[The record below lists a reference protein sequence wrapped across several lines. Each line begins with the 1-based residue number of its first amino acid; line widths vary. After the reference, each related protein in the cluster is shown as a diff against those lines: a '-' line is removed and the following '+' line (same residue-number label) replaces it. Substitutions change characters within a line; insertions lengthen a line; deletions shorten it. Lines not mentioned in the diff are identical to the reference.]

1 MSNYWTQL
9 GVIDMVRYE
18 YRCRCERVVDGDT
31 FVGLVDVGFRIYHR
45 IVLRLARLNAP
56 EAGTIV
62 GDQATVYLRGLIEG
76 REVQVVTT
84 RDRTDRYGRY
94 LAEVVLSSVGS
105 VNALVRLWL
114 SAHPGGG
121 SSCG

>member
-1 MSNYWTQL
+1 
-9 GVIDMVRYE
+9 MVRYE

-114 SAHPGGG
+114 SAHSAGGV
-121 SSCG
+121 